1 MLSELVDT
9 ILASDLPQLA
19 LIFLGWI
26 HLSSQSLILLQRNI
40 AHPGSSFTSE
50 SLVEDIQIPQST
62 GGPPIRWRVG
72 IGPDP
77 AYGGS
82 GSGELCPDPGE
93 GQEE

>member
-1 MLSELVDT
+1 MGT
-9 ILASDLPQLA
+9 ISALDLPQLA

-26 HLSSQSLILLQRNI
+26 HLLSQPIILLQRKI

-50 SLVEDIQIPQST
+50 SLVEDIEVPQSPS
-62 GGPPIRWRVG
+62 GPPVRWRVG

-93 GQEE
+93 GEEE